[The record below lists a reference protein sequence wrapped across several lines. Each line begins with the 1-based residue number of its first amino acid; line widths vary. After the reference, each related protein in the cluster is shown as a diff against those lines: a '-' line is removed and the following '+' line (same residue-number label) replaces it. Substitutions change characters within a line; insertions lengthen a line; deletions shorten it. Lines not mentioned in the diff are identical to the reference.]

1 MKLSKRS
8 YAIETSLTRTL
19 FNEAAAYDD
28 CIDLTLG
35 DPSFDTPDEIKKAGI
50 NAILNNNTHYSA
62 NAGLTEAR
70 EAVAKRVEKIW
81 NVKCDAESNVIIT
94 VGGMEAIYLA
104 LLSLVDSSDEVIVF
118 APYYVNYL
126 QMVRMCGGTPVV
138 IDCYDSKN
146 GIKIQKDLLES
157 KITDK
162 TVAIIINT
170 PNNPSGGII
179 DKKSLEAIAD
189 VADKYDI
196 AVISDE
202 VYRTLLFDGNVHQSI
217 LQFEKAKNRTIL
229 IDSLSKEF
237 SMTGWRVGYS
247 YAPADIISAMVKFQ
261 ENVAACVT
269 VPSQYAAIEAYTNKI
284 NTMHFTK
291 YFQERRDCLCEA
303 FANIK
308 GIKFVKPQGTFYMF
322 IDISQLYIDS
332 ETFAYKLLREKHVAV
347 VPGKTY
353 GDGYDNYIR
362 IAFVKDIRTLKDAAE
377 RIKALINEL

>member
-1 MKLSKRS
+1 
-8 YAIETSLTRTL
+8 
-19 FNEAAAYDD
+19 
-28 CIDLTLG
+28 
-35 DPSFDTPDEIKKAGI
+35 
-50 NAILNNNTHYSA
+50 
-62 NAGLTEAR
+62 
-70 EAVAKRVEKIW
+70 
-81 NVKCDAESNVIIT
+81 
-94 VGGMEAIYLA
+94 MEAIYLA
-104 LLSLVDSSDEVIVF
+104 LLSLVDSNDEVIVF

-162 TVAIIINT
+162 TFAIIINT

-237 SMTGWRVGYS
+237 SMTGWRVGYA
-247 YAPADIISAMVKFQ
+247 YAPEEIINSMVKFQ

-269 VPSQYAAIEAYTNKI
+269 VPSQYAAIEAYSSEI

-291 YFQERRDCLCEA
+291 CFQERRDCLCEA
-303 FANIK
+303 FANIR

-322 IDISQLYIDS
+322 IDISQLNIDS

-377 RIKALINEL
+377 KIKALINEL